1 MVLLFILNC
10 LLSAFLGYVIGR
22 WSDNYLNL
30 WLKDPAW
37 APHHWIYGFLL
48 MVVGYIYF
56 NDSLGL
62 WIFSFGV
69 GLFVSDL
76 KDFLDLKFWGKDN
89 KDKSKIKFWHI
100 D

>member
-1 MVLLFILNC
+1 MLVLNIVNF
-10 LLSAFLGYVIGR
+10 LLAAFLGYIVGR
-22 WSDNYLNL
+22 WSDNYLNF

-48 MVVGYIYF
+48 VIIGAIYYKE
-56 NDSLGL
+56 NLGW
-62 WIFSFGV
+62 WIFSFGA

-89 KDKSKIKFWHI
+89 KDKSQRKFWHI